1 MAILNGTVYLLSV
14 GGTALPDQTE
24 GSISINMETRDIT
37 TKDSSGYREL
47 LEGLRSG
54 SVSVSGLV
62 DDDASRRRRRYVV
75 HYAQH
80 YVRLWLWCSVS
91 TMRQTTTT
99 TPATLSALRWR
110 LAQERKTTSRTARR
124 LKSLELSRRSSLN
137 ESHAFRE
144 GVYFT
149 M

>member
-62 DDDASRRRRRYVV
+62 DDDASGG
-75 HYAQH
+75 AGGT
-80 YVRLWLWCSVS
+80 LF
-91 TMRQTTTT
+91 TTLNTR
-99 TPATLSALRWR
+99 AAVALIFGFDD
-110 LAQERKTTSRTARR
+110 ASDDYNYTCNAFCT
-124 LKSLELSRRSSLN
+124 SLEISAGTEDNVTYSASF
-137 ESHAFRE
+137 EITGAITQ
-144 GVYFT
+144 VVA
-149 M
+149 